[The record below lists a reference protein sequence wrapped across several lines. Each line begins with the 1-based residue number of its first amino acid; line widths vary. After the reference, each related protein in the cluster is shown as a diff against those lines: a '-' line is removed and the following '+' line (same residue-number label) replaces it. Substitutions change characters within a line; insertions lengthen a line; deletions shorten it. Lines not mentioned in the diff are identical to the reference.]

1 MVGKLANRTI
11 VGLMLAF
18 QFFSA
23 VPIHKQ
29 LPMKKPQ
36 VTAMYVS
43 LPLVGAAFGALL
55 AVMLWLLRD
64 GLEASPMLIAFV
76 LAAALWA
83 LTGGLHMDGLADT
96 ADAYFSYQD
105 RTKRLEIMGDPRIG
119 AFGTM
124 VLIFAIAGK
133 IIVLAELI
141 PSVSLFALAAVPLI
155 SRIGLTVLFNASNP
169 AKKDGLAAYFKKL
182 TDQKSL
188 YISMAVWSVL
198 LIIALGLLCGWPIA
212 LAFVFVSAI
221 ATLFYKK
228 WCEKNFGGVTGD
240 LLGAFVEGM
249 ELLLWGMLL
258 FFV

>member
-1 MVGKLANRTI
+1 MANRTI
-11 VGLMLAF
+11 GGLVLAF

-29 LPMKKPQ
+29 VPVKKPQ
-36 VTAMYVS
+36 VTAMYAWM
-43 LPLVGAAFGALL
+43 PFVGASFGVLL
-55 AVMLWLLRD
+55 AGILWLLRD
-64 GLEASPMLIAFV
+64 MSDASPLLIAFI

-96 ADAYFSYQD
+96 GDAYFSYQD
-105 RTKRLEIMGDPRIG
+105 RTKRLDIMGDPRIG
-119 AFGTM
+119 AFGVM

-133 IIVLAELI
+133 IILLAELI
-141 PSVSLFALAAVPLI
+141 PNVPLFAIAAVPII
-155 SRIGLTVLFNASNP
+155 SRIGLVVLFNTANP
-169 AKKDGLAAYFKKL
+169 AKKDGLAAYFKNL
-182 TDQKSL
+182 TDHKLL
-188 YISMAVWSVL
+188 YISMSAWSVL
-198 LIIALGLLCGWPIA
+198 MVLALLLICGWPIA
-212 LAFVFVSAI
+212 LAFVLASVV
-221 ATLFYKK
+221 ATVLYKK